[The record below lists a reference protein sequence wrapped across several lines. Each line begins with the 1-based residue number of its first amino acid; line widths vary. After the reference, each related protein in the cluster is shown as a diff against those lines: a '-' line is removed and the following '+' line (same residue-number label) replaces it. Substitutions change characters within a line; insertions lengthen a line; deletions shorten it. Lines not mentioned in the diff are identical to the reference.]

1 MRRRLTAL
9 RPVSTNLQARPPPI
23 RRDESTNPP
32 ADHGELPAR
41 RLNAAVKEHRS
52 CDRCLASAS
61 VRILEDAVRNQTCNP
76 CCCEYVPGVGGW
88 RRRVKRSMKSAL
100 WQCYRMRYQLTEKRV
115 FKVSIASRYLGN
127 IGSTVLCIA
136 LALRKGGSGIWT
148 NGYAVR
154 WV

>member
-1 MRRRLTAL
+1 M
-9 RPVSTNLQARPPPI
+9 
-23 RRDESTNPP
+23 
-32 ADHGELPAR
+32 
-41 RLNAAVKEHRS
+41 
-52 CDRCLASAS
+52 
-61 VRILEDAVRNQTCNP
+61 RNQTCNP
-76 CCCEYVPGVGGW
+76 CCCEYVPG
-88 RRRVKRSMKSAL
+88 SMKSAL

-127 IGSTVLCIA
+127 IASTVLCIA